1 MALVPRYH
9 PLHGRPNQTLLAEC
23 VPNSPRDAWTWLA
36 ENPRLAAKSGLTSCI
51 AGSPTQSCHVLFITP
66 DQYSQIKDQTTLCVL
81 CSWDPNFQSWQPSQH
96 IVLEKNIDNRLHFR
110 LSGIREL
117 NTEQEVIDAQQQTE
131 ADGLVL
137 LSEEDTSTSKS
148 TESLLTISSSTQ
160 SAAIPIPPRGHMKRR
175 SSVIDP
181 NAVLFTL
188 TRLSGTKDEQ
198 GFY

>member
-36 ENPRLAAKSGLTSCI
+36 ENPRLTAKSGITSCL
-51 AGSPTQSCHVLFITP
+51 AGSPAHSCHVLFITP
-66 DQYSQIKDQTTLCVL
+66 TQYSQIKDQTTLCVL
-81 CSWDPNFQSWQPSQH
+81 CSWDSNFQSWQPSQH

-137 LSEEDTSTSKS
+137 LSEETSTTS
-148 TESLLTISSSTQ
+148 ERASTQ
-160 SAAIPIPPRGHMKRR
+160 SAPIPIPPRGHRKRR
-175 SSVIDP
+175 SSINDT

-188 TRLSGTKDEQ
+188 TRLSGSKDEH

>member
-23 VPNSPRDAWTWLA
+23 VPNSPRDDWTWLA

-81 CSWDPNFQSWQPSQH
+81 CSWDCNFQSWQPSQH
-96 IVLEKNIDNRLHFR
+96 IVLEKSLDDRLHFR

-117 NTEQEVIDAQQQTE
+117 NTEQEVKDAQGQTE

-137 LSEEDTSTSKS
+137 LSEENTST
-148 TESLLTISSSTQ
+148 TEIASTQ
-160 SAAIPIPPRGHMKRR
+160 TAAIPIPPRGHMKRR
-175 SSVIDP
+175 SLVIDP

>member
-51 AGSPTQSCHVLFITP
+51 AGSPTHSCHVLFITP
-66 DQYSQIKDQTTLCVL
+66 NQYSQIKDQTTLCVL
-81 CSWDPNFQSWQPSQH
+81 CSWDCNFHSWKPSQH

-117 NTEQEVIDAQQQTE
+117 NTEQEVIDAQRQTE
-131 ADGLVL
+131 TDGLVL
-137 LSEEDTSTSKS
+137 LSEETTTTTSASESAS
-148 TESLLTISSSTQ
+148 TP
-160 SAAIPIPPRGHMKRR
+160 SAAIPIPPRGHMKRG
-175 SSVIDP
+175 SSLIDP

-188 TRLSGTKDEQ
+188 TQLSGTKDEY